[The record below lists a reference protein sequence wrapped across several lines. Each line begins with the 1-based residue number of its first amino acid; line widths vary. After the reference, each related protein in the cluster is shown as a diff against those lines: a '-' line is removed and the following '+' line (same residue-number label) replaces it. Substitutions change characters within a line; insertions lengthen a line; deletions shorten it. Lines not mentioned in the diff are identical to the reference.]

1 MREVFSPAKVNLH
14 LRVLRRR
21 PDGYHDIATLMQKIS
36 LQDTMAFSRREEGI
50 VIKCPD
56 FPQLENEDN
65 IVFRAVKALFSVTGC
80 RDGVEIILHKAI
92 PMGAGLGGGSSN
104 AATTLVTLN
113 DMLRLN
119 LSRDELMTIGA
130 RLGADVPFF
139 IYGDRAWAFGIG
151 DRLESASELPSLW
164 FVLVNPRFELS
175 TARVY
180 QGLNLT
186 LTNQIINYSIPRF
199 STITDV
205 VEGLQNDLEKVSLT
219 LYPALQDLKNH
230 LMGLGARGALMSGSG
245 PTVYGVFDR
254 EREALQAADILKK
267 NENWFVTAA
276 CSLCAPGKPFL
287 HE

>member
-219 LYPALQDLKNH
+219 LYPALQELKDN
-230 LMGLGARGALMSGSG
+230 LIGVGALGALMSGSG

-254 EREALQAADILKK
+254 EKTALQAACTLKK

-276 CSLCAPGKPFL
+276 CSL
-287 HE
+287 

>member
-1 MREVFSPAKVNLH
+1 MIEVFSPAKVNLH
-14 LRVLRRR
+14 LRVLRKR

-36 LQDTMAFSRREEGI
+36 LRDTMVFSHREEDI
-50 VIKCPD
+50 VIRCPGY
-56 FPQLENEDN
+56 PQLAREDN
-65 IVFRAVKALFSVTGC
+65 IAYRAVKALFAAAGC
-80 RDGVEIILHKAI
+80 RTGVEIVLHKAI
-92 PMGAGLGGGSSN
+92 PIGAGLGGGSSN
-104 AATTLVTLN
+104 AATTLITLN
-113 DMLRLN
+113 DMLHLN
-119 LSRDELMTIGA
+119 LSCDELMKIGA

-151 DRLESASELPSLW
+151 DRLEPAAELPPLW

-186 LTNQIINYSIPRF
+186 LTNQPINYSIPRF

-205 VEGLQNDLEKVSLT
+205 VEGLHNDLEKVSLA
-219 LYPALQDLKNH
+219 LYPVLQELKNR
-230 LMGLGARGALMSGSG
+230 LMGVGARGALMSGSG

-254 EREALQAADILKK
+254 EREALQAVDILKE

-276 CSLCAPGKPFL
+276 CSL
-287 HE
+287 

>member
-1 MREVFSPAKVNLH
+1 MIAVNSPAKVNLY
-14 LRVLRRR
+14 LRVIRKR

-36 LQDTMAFSRREEGI
+36 LEDTMEFSRREEGI
-50 VIKCPD
+50 VIKCPG
-56 FPQLENEDN
+56 FPQLENENN
-65 IVFRAVKALFSVTGC
+65 IVYRAVKALFAATGC
-80 RDGVEIILHKAI
+80 RAGVEIVLQKAI

-113 DMLRLN
+113 DMLGLN
-119 LSRDELMTIGA
+119 LSREQLMKIGA

-151 DRLESASELPSLW
+151 DRLEPVENLPPLW

-186 LTNQIINYSIPRF
+186 LTNPIINYSIPRF
-199 STITDV
+199 STITEV
-205 VEGLQNDLEKVSLT
+205 VEGLHNDLEKVSLA
-219 LYPALQDLKNH
+219 LYPALQELKDN
-230 LMGLGARGALMSGSG
+230 LMGVGARGALMSGSG

-276 CSLCAPGKPFL
+276 CSL
-287 HE
+287 

>member
-1 MREVFSPAKVNLH
+1 MIAVSSPAKVNLH

-36 LQDTMAFSRREEGI
+36 LQDAMVFSPREEGI
-50 VIKCPD
+50 VIKCPG
-56 FPQLENEDN
+56 FPGLENENN
-65 IVFRAVKALFSVTGC
+65 IVYRAVKALFAATGYQA
-80 RDGVEIILHKAI
+80 GVEIVLQKAI
-92 PMGAGLGGGSSN
+92 PIGAGLGGGSSN

-113 DMLRLN
+113 DLLHLG
-119 LSRDELMTIGA
+119 LSREELMKLGA

-139 IYGDRAWAFGIG
+139 IYGNRAWAFGIG
-151 DRLESASELPSLW
+151 DRLEPADSLPPLW
-164 FVLVNPRFELS
+164 FVLVNPCFELS

-205 VEGLQNDLEKVSLT
+205 VEGLQNDLEKVSLA
-219 LYPALQDLKNH
+219 LYPVLQELKDR
-230 LMGLGARGALMSGSG
+230 LMGVGARGALMSGSG

-276 CSLCAPGKPFL
+276 CSL
-287 HE
+287 